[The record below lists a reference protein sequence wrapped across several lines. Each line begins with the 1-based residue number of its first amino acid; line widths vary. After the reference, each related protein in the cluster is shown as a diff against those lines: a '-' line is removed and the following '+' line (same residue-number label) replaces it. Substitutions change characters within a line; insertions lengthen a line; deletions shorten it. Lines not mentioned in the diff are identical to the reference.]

1 VLLARSLLEVREVLE
16 VLEAM
21 KATTLPRAMT
31 IHLVATMARIKAMM
45 VRTEATKA
53 MMSSYRHTCL
63 LEGKWCYRE
72 SVFPDRRT

>member
-1 VLLARSLLEVREVLE
+1 
-16 VLEAM
+16 
-21 KATTLPRAMT
+21 
-31 IHLVATMARIKAMM
+31 VATMARIKAMM